1 VVFNF
6 NKNRNVSGLY
16 AVFPKRFGK
25 NRGMKMEYR
34 VVKENDLFLLTD
46 QAGNITENHQYGLG
60 LYMKDTRFLSKFH
73 LKINGEDPVLLSSRA
88 DENLLATI
96 LLTNPHMEKEGE
108 LVLWRES
115 VEIERKRFIYGGVF
129 YEKIK
134 LKSYFPEKI
143 TFTVSIQTDVD
154 FNDMFIVRGFQTGDV
169 GKRTGQLRGKNSL
182 TYTYKGADQIKRAT
196 QFSWNK
202 KASHV
207 NEEGEITFTF
217 TLNPQQEEEITLMVQ
232 PQIGEERNERILP
245 TDEALSQLMQS
256 YQKWEKS
263 STKVTT
269 NHPTM
274 QRLITRGLKDL
285 RVLLTDVGFGAFP
298 VAGLPWFGVPFGR
311 DSLIAALQML
321 AFNPEVAKG
330 TLRTMAAYQGTVN
343 DPWRDEQPGKIMHEI
358 RYGELANTNQIPFT
372 PYYGTIDATPL
383 FLILLT
389 EYVKWT
395 GDLELVKEMQVTID
409 AALTWINEYGD
420 RDGDLFLEYHQESS
434 KGIANQ
440 GWKDSEDSIVHRTGE
455 YAKTPI
461 ALAEVQ
467 GYVYQAKIGLASLY
481 DQLNK
486 EDEANG
492 LREEAKQLREK
503 FNEVFWMED
512 VSFYAIALDENKEQ
526 VGTITSNPGHVL
538 LAEMMD
544 EEKQDKVIEKLV
556 SDSMF
561 SGYGI
566 RTMAQGEAGYNPMSY
581 HDGSIW
587 PHDNSLIVLGL
598 SKVYKQTE
606 ANKVIK
612 GLIHAAEH
620 FEYDRLPE
628 LFCGYSSKLG
638 KPVKYPVACSP
649 HAWAAGTPLAFLQA
663 MLRLF
668 PDSTSSTIHINPVLI
683 DDMNEL
689 HVENMLIGRGKLSF
703 TVKKEQGE
711 NVIYIKENTTGY
723 ELLSQSPC
731 KVEI

>member
-1 VVFNF
+1 
-6 NKNRNVSGLY
+6 
-16 AVFPKRFGK
+16 
-25 NRGMKMEYR
+25 MEMDYR
-34 VVKENDLFLLTD
+34 VIKENDLFLLTD

-73 LKINGEDPVLLSSRA
+73 LKINGTDPVLLSSSA

-108 LVLWRES
+108 LSLWRES
-115 VEIERKRFIYGGVF
+115 VEIERKRFIYEGIF

-134 LKSYFPEKI
+134 LKSYFPKKI
-143 TFTVSIQTDVD
+143 AFTLSIQADVD
-154 FNDMFIVRGFQTGDV
+154 FNDMFIVRGFQTGNV
-169 GKRTGQLRGKNSL
+169 GKRTGQIKGESSL
-182 TYTYKGADQIKRAT
+182 IYTYEGSDDIKRST
-196 QFSWNK
+196 RISWDK

-207 NEEGEITFTF
+207 YEQGEVMFSF
-217 TLNPQQEEEITLMVQ
+217 ELNHQEEEEITLMVQ
-232 PQIGEERNERILP
+232 PQMGEDINENILSAG
-245 TDEALSQLMQS
+245 EAFSLLTQS
-256 YQKWEKS
+256 YKKWEKS

-269 NHPTM
+269 DHPTM
-274 QRLITRGLKDL
+274 QRLITRGLNDL

-330 TLRTMAAYQGTVN
+330 TLRTMAAYQGTAN

-372 PYYGTIDATPL
+372 PYYGTVDATPL

-395 GDLELVKEMQVTID
+395 GDFEFVKEMQMTVD
-409 AALTWINEYGD
+409 GALTWINEYGD

-440 GWKDSEDSIVHRTGE
+440 GWKDSGDSVVHRSGE

-461 ALAEVQ
+461 ALVEVQ
-467 GYVYQAKIGLASLY
+467 GYVYQAKMGIASLY

-486 EDEANG
+486 TNEANS
-492 LREEAKQLREK
+492 LREEAELLRKK
-503 FNEVFWMED
+503 FNEAFWMED
-512 VSFYAIALDENKEQ
+512 VSFYAIALDEHKHQ

-544 EEKQDKVIEKLV
+544 EEKLNKVAERLV
-556 SDSMF
+556 SESMF

-566 RTMAQGEAGYNPMSY
+566 RTMAEGEAGYNPMSY

-598 SKVYKQTE
+598 SKANKQTE
-606 ANKVIK
+606 VNKVIK
-612 GLIHAAEH
+612 GLVDAAEH

-628 LFCGYSSKLG
+628 LFCGYSSNLG

-649 HAWAAGTPLAFLQA
+649 QAWAAGTPLAFVQA

-668 PDSTSSTIHINPVLI
+668 PDSTAGTIQINPLLI
-683 DDMNEL
+683 DDMNEIS
-689 HVENMLIGRGKLSF
+689 VENLGIGSGKLSL
-703 TVKKEQGE
+703 TVKKEE
-711 NVIYIKENTTGY
+711 SETIIYVKENTTKY
-723 ELLSQSPC
+723 ELLSQC
-731 KVEI
+731 KVRNYVG